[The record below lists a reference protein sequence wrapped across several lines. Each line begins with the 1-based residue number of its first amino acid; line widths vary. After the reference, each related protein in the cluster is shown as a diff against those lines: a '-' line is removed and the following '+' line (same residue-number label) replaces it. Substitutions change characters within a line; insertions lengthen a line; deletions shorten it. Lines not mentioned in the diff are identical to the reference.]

1 MKSLKESL
9 FDSETQTME
18 SLFDSDIVSKDLTF
32 EDFYKFTKCYFSGSS
47 GGYYAYDVFRVDKL
61 KQDFGK
67 IPYYR
72 DLHIN
77 NNFIEYKDKQTR
89 NRLFITNILLYLINQ
104 FDMLYKSSTP
114 HPYRFYYDDK
124 EVNDIL
130 SRVCTYLYR
139 TLFKYRMGNKGIYIN
154 GHYNKIDG
162 LITIS
167 IGKYQNRGANPCVNF
182 VFKKK

>member
-9 FDSETQTME
+9 FDN
-18 SLFDSDIVSKDLTF
+18 DIVSKDLTF
-32 EDFYKFTKCYFSGSS
+32 EDCYKFTKCYFSGSS
-47 GGYYAYDVFRVDKL
+47 GGYYVYDVFRVDKL
-61 KQDFGK
+61 KQDFNK
-67 IPYYR
+67 ISYYH

-77 NNFIEYKDKQTR
+77 NNFIENKDKQTR
-89 NRLFITNILLYLINQ
+89 NRLFITNTLLYLINQ
-104 FDMLYKSSTP
+104 FNMSYKPSIQP
-114 HPYRFYYDDK
+114 PYRFYYDNK

-130 SRVCTYLYR
+130 SRVCTYLHQ
-139 TLFKYRMGNKGIYIN
+139 TLYKYRMGDKGIYID

-167 IGKYQNRGANPCVNF
+167 IGKYQNRGVNPCVNF